1 MSTTPLNT
9 QTLQNTRFLTRTTE
23 LLNRSI
29 SRLSSGSRLVS
40 ASDDPAGT
48 SLAAKLSAQNMRV
61 GAASTN
67 VQNAVSF
74 VQSVDGFLGGMG
86 KLIDRMSELA
96 ILAKDPM
103 KNADDLALYQKEFKQ
118 LQTQLRTTVGGT
130 TAEIGGTQNIDKP
143 LGTFNGRVLFGANPS
158 GITVA
163 TGQASTQRLIIPETN
178 LRSGAML
185 QIIQQD
191 ASGAFTMDVTDPT
204 AVGTL
209 TSGIGQMGDERATLG
224 AIGSRLDLVA
234 GSLSTEGE
242 GLSSALSKIRD
253 VDVATESTRVAKYN
267 LLNQSGTSMLT
278 QATQSTR
285 SVLQLLA

>member
-234 GSLSTEGE
+234 GSLSTESE